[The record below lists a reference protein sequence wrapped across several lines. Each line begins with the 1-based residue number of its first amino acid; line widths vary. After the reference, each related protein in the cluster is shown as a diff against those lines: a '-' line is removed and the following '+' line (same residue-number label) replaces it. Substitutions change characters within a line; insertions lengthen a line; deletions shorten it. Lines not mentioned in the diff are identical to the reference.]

1 MDLFIRVAVSSSKLV
16 YCNSI
21 LFVNFQEKKGAPPMD
36 PKQKE
41 DNEIAKLDKILSM
54 VREPNEDKK

>member
-1 MDLFIRVAVSSSKLV
+1 
-16 YCNSI
+16 
-21 LFVNFQEKKGAPPMD
+21 MD

>member
-1 MDLFIRVAVSSSKLV
+1 MYLFIRVAVSSSKFV
-16 YCNSI
+16 YCNA
-21 LFVNFQEKKGAPPMD
+21 LLYVNFQEKKGAPPMD

-41 DNEIAKLDKILSM
+41 ENEIAKLDKILSM